1 MIKSSM
7 SYHVIFILRKGRSV
21 FAAIRDKLGQ
31 NCLSVSF
38 ICFELLYCCGYGW
51 PNQNFDLEPCFG
63 WRCTGLCLLFFFF
76 FQWYN
81 LWLLPVTFK
90 FTFVLRFCFFA
101 MALRWLFFLCAHN
114 RPFHILM
121 FLTPCSPL
129 RYSPFLQ
136 CILGTKRIWT
146 QILMMR

>member
-1 MIKSSM
+1 MIKSSV
-7 SYHVIFILRKGRSV
+7 SYHAIFILRKGRSV

-38 ICFELLYCCGYGW
+38 ICFELLSGRCCGYGW

-63 WRCTGLCLLFFFF
+63 WRCTGLCFFNGIICGCFLYLFSSFFYF
-76 FQWYN
+76 WF
-81 LWLLPVTFK
+81 LFL
-90 FTFVLRFCFFA
+90 CCGFA
-101 MALRWLFFLCAHN
+101 VALFLCAHN

-146 QILMMR
+146 QIPMKR